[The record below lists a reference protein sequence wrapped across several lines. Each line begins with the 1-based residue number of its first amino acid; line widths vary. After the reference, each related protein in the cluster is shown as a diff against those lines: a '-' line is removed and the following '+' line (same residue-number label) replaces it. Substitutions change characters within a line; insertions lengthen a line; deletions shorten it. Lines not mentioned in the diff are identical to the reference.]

1 MIELKE
7 DGAVTVER
15 LLRDDRLASRVLGQP
30 LLQVKD
36 HPIHDDH
43 APARVIV
50 RDDVGPRVHA
60 DAVLELP
67 KAFGAALLE
76 RAAAERARRGGEAR
90 QRVHVEGEGAGEA
103 LACRLEKEEDAVEGG
118 TIDADLRLDFG

>member
-76 RAAAERARRGGEAR
+76 RAAAERARRGPQHSAI
-90 QRVHVEGEGAGEA
+90 
-103 LACRLEKEEDAVEGG
+103 KM
-118 TIDADLRLDFG
+118 LRFYQQLFCPKTTTNV